1 MSPVKLPMAP
11 RAAAEPAKEHGLR
24 LRYDADV
31 AALSPRLRAAFVR
44 LSRDAGTEAF
54 LAEAEVGRHAWART
68 RLHRMLRFFVSD
80 FDANGVLGMYALHVA
95 STEQWRTLLGPERIE
110 RVLDIGAG
118 SGGVTRR
125 LLPLAEQVITTEL
138 SRPMA
143 RRLRR
148 MGLECHELDITEQDL
163 PEPRPRFDLVSCLN
177 VLDRTARP
185 RRFLRRVLD
194 LLEPGGRLLIALVLP
209 YRPFF
214 YSGAETPEPLERL
227 ACGEPE
233 WEAAL
238 NTLVERELEP
248 LGLTV
253 ERVARAPYLSFGDTE
268 RGLYELDDAI
278 LVLRKSPPQRP

>member
-1 MSPVKLPMAP
+1 MIKLPMAP
-11 RAAAEPAKEHGLR
+11 AAASTPHGLR

-31 AALSPRLRAAFVR
+31 AALSPRYRAAFVR

-68 RLHRMLRFFVSD
+68 KLHRMLRFFVSD
-80 FDANGVLGMYALHVA
+80 FDANGMLGMYTLHVA

-110 RVLDIGAG
+110 RVLDVGAG

-138 SRPMA
+138 SAAMA
-143 RRLRR
+143 RSLRR
-148 MGLECHELDITEQDL
+148 GGLECHQLDITEQDL
-163 PEPRPRFDLVSCLN
+163 PEPRSRFDLVCCLN

-185 RRFLRRVLD
+185 RRFLRRAVQ

-209 YRPFF
+209 YRPFY

-233 WEAAL
+233 WEAAV
-238 NTLVERELEP
+238 NTLLERELEP
-248 LGLTV
+248 LGLTL
-253 ERVARAPYLSFGDTE
+253 ERLARVPYLSFGDTD
-268 RGLYELDDAI
+268 RSLYELDDAI
-278 LVLRKSPPQRP
+278 LVLRKSPSSLA